1 MNNTEYLI
9 VKNAILKLNQ
19 SRDVLVAQKKELE
32 NEFFDLKRQISGRWL
47 PNYEHDK
54 LTKRQSEL
62 RIQMLPIER
71 GLAENK
77 RQLREKNALLDEY
90 NLSKEQNVKIPI
102 LEGLQA
108 LKANYLDFAADRSR
122 VSSMRAMAA
131 QVADELDRLIKT
143 GKWTLK

>member
-1 MNNTEYLI
+1 MNNTECLI

-47 PNYEHDK
+47 PNHEHDK

-131 QVADELDRLIKT
+131 QVADELDRLIKI
-143 GKWTLK
+143 GK

>member
-19 SRDVLVAQKKELE
+19 SRDVLVAQKKELD
-32 NEFFDLKRQISGRWL
+32 NQFFDIKRKISGKWL
-47 PNYEHDK
+47 PGDEYDK
-54 LTKRQSEL
+54 LTKMQYDL
-62 RIQMLPIER
+62 RNQMLPIER

-90 NLSKEQNVKIPI
+90 RLSKEDNVKIPM
-102 LEGLQA
+102 LEALES

-131 QVADELDRLIKT
+131 EFADQLDTLIKK
-143 GKWTLK
+143 GK

>member
-143 GKWTLK
+143 GK

>member
-1 MNNTEYLI
+1 MNNTECLI

-143 GKWTLK
+143 GK

>member
-47 PNYEHDK
+47 PNHEHDK

-143 GKWTLK
+143 GK